1 MNLSKVYCSDLGR
14 TRETLQCMG
23 MYKGC
28 TLDKRLRERFY
39 GPWQGRLWKDY
50 QKARAE
56 VDGKS
61 LPGVE
66 TEDAMT
72 VR

>member
-1 MNLSKVYCSDLGR
+1 
-14 TRETLQCMG
+14 MG